1 MKAARQAARP
11 AAGPAAG
18 HRAEPSPAR
27 EGRVPAPTAPGRDSA
42 PRNPLW
48 GALAL
53 GPPRLQLKPRV
64 SRAGDASE
72 READAAAEQVLRGG
86 GRPPTMSAPA
96 SASATPGLDA
106 APAVRAA
113 GRGGEPLPQDVR
125 DRFEPGF
132 GRDLG
137 AVRVHA
143 DAPAAQAAQAVQA
156 RAYTY
161 GRDIVFGRGEYAP
174 HSAPGQRLLAH
185 ELAHVVQQ
193 SAPVP
198 PTVQRQTAPAATAT
212 TPAPGTVA
220 EVVRFVTRPG
230 DEPDATLAA
239 AMAVW
244 GRYATE
250 VRPGQVR
257 FEVLPADQR
266 ESRLD
271 CAHRI
276 GGRSHWDGTT
286 PVIELPQ
293 AILDDV
299 AGYLRVRGTPAAAVG
314 DTETPGDEE
323 AAAAARFQ
331 RAPLERAHEA
341 VRLIGH
347 EMYHLWRE
355 HQGHTG
361 NPIQQPYEREAA
373 SRMDQV
379 RANWVSWLHDAPPA
393 TLRSQGIPAGTVIN
407 RWQDIPAGVRRDIEQ
422 GAASTDYIEGL
433 YQRSAYL
440 VEEIYTKVE
449 ELSYLRVQQRDTTA
463 SVNRPSLN
471 EVSQLATLVYFLNN
485 MLHSQVDPTGLITP
499 ALMAQTETAMLA
511 YLRRRYPSSAGAQF
525 DSYEVIFYLSATRGG
540 LPPIFDGTR
549 LLSLVPGAR
558 VPP

>member
-1 MKAARQAARP
+1 
-11 AAGPAAG
+11 
-18 HRAEPSPAR
+18 
-27 EGRVPAPTAPGRDSA
+27 VPAPSTPGRDSA

-53 GPPRLQLKPRV
+53 GSPRLQLKDRV
-64 SRAGDASE
+64 SSAGDASE
-72 READAAAEQVLRGG
+72 READAAAEQVLQGG
-86 GRPPTMSAPA
+86 GRPLALSARAGA
-96 SASATPGLDA
+96 SAAPGLDA
-106 APAVRAA
+106 TAAVRAA
-113 GRGGEPLPQDVR
+113 GRGGEPLPQGVR
-125 DRFEPGF
+125 ERFEPGF
-132 GRDLG
+132 GHDLG
-137 AVRVHA
+137 SVRVHA
-143 DAPAAQAAQAVQA
+143 DGPAAAAAQGVQA

-174 HSAPGQRLLAH
+174 HSAQGQRLLAH

-193 SAPVP
+193 SAAVAPM
-198 PTVQRQTAPAATAT
+198 VQRQQVPATTAT
-212 TPAPGTVA
+212 TPAQGTVA

-230 DEPDATLAA
+230 DETDATLAA

-244 GRYATE
+244 GRHAAE
-250 VRPGQVR
+250 VRPAQVR

-271 CAHRI
+271 SAHRI

-293 AILDDV
+293 AILDDI

-373 SRMDQV
+373 SRMDEV
-379 RANWVSWLHDAPPA
+379 RTNWVAWLHDAPSA

-407 RWQDIPAGVRRDIEQ
+407 RWQDIPAGVRRDIED
-422 GAASTDYIEGL
+422 GAAHTDHIEGL

-449 ELSYLRVQQRDTTA
+449 ELSYLRVQQRDSTA
-463 SVNRPSLN
+463 SVNRPSLS

-485 MLHSQVDPTGLITP
+485 VLHSQVDAHGLVTP
-499 ALMAQTETAMLA
+499 ALMQQTETAMLA
-511 YLRRRYPSSAGAQF
+511 YLRQRYPSSAGAQF
-525 DSYEVIFYLSATRGG
+525 DSYEVIFYLSAIGGG
-540 LPPIFDGTR
+540 LPPLFSGTQ
-549 LLSLVPGAR
+549 LISTVPGAR